1 MDINYFMTHAIKEA
15 NKASLNNE
23 VPVGAILVDN
33 LTNKIIASAH
43 NQTIKQQNPLKHAE
57 ILIIDQ
63 ACKER
68 NSKYL
73 NDTSLF
79 VTLEPCA
86 MCSAAICEA
95 RIKNVYFGAYDD
107 KNLSLESILQIYKT
121 KNYYIPDTY
130 GGINDKECSKIII
143 NFFKKKRSEIV

>member
-1 MDINYFMTHAIKEA
+1 MAHAIKEA

-23 VPVGAILVDN
+23 VPVGAVLVDN
-33 LTNKIIASAH
+33 LTNKLISSAH
-43 NQTIKQQNPLKHAE
+43 NQIIKQKNPLKHAE
-57 ILIIDQ
+57 ILIIDY
-63 ACKER
+63 ACKKR

-86 MCSAAICEA
+86 MCSAAISEA
-95 RIKNVYFGAYDD
+95 KIKNVYFGAYDD
-107 KNLSLESILQIYKT
+107 KNLSLESMVRIFKT
-121 KNYYIPDTY
+121 KNYHVPDIY

-143 NFFKKKRSEIV
+143 NFFKKKRSQIV